1 MKAFIFLFLGIF
13 VFPSM
18 LKLQGSWK
26 SFVDLFAIILSL
38 SSLIYGIYLLF

>member
-18 LKLQGSWK
+18 LKLQGAAK
-26 SFVDLFAIILSL
+26 PFVDFFAVILSL
-38 SSLIYGIYLLF
+38 LCTIYGIYLLF